1 MSLASVLLGEHT
13 RSLILAIATL
23 FGDPAFDMRQT
34 ERILERI
41 RHGIAAC
48 ANPEFPKDNAL
59 KPVGDREG
67 KEGAERKITWLERE
81 NANILFSLE
90 RRRTHH
96 PERILERIR
105 HRMVH

>member
-1 MSLASVLLGEHT
+1 MPA
-13 RSLILAIATL
+13 RPAAL
-23 FGDPAFDMRQT
+23 FGDPVFDMRQT

-105 HRMVH
+105 HRAFRMVH